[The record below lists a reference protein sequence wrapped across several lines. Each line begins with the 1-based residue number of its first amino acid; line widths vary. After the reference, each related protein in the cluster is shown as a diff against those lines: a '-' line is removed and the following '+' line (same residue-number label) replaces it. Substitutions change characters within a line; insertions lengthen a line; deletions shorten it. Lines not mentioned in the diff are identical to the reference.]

1 MRFYLKTSTHA
12 CACILILVLVL
23 FYRSSLNWSFNDD
36 SGSRTDRAASPESLE
51 SNTSE
56 SHTPSDAL
64 SVTTDLCSKIR
75 NVKDVTIV
83 IKTGATELWDK
94 IPILLLSN
102 LACANDVLIYSD
114 LEDEVAGKP
123 VFDALVDISEEAKAT
138 NHDFGIYRLLRQY
151 RDDQAEVAELKK
163 DHGKEAWDLDKYKF
177 VHTVEGA
184 FQQSPNSSWYFFIDA
199 DTYIVW
205 SSLLPWLQR
214 TDPSEKLYIG
224 SAAYMGDIAFGHG
237 GSGYVLSQAAMQHYI
252 ENTGKASTLFG
263 TSSGECCGDVV
274 IAKLLR
280 KVDIKLTNVWPM
292 FNGENVRT
300 IPYGSNPYGYA
311 DHWCEPVITMH
322 HVTPREINNFWKF
335 EKLREPDAVSLSRT
349 PHPGLKN

>member
-163 DHGKEAWDLDKYKF
+163 DHGKEAWDR
-177 VHTVEGA
+177 
-184 FQQSPNSSWYFFIDA
+184 Q
-199 DTYIVW
+199 
-205 SSLLPWLQR
+205 LL
-214 TDPSEKLYIG
+214 Y
-224 SAAYMGDIAFGHG
+224 
-237 GSGYVLSQAAMQHYI
+237 
-252 ENTGKASTLFG
+252 
-263 TSSGECCGDVV
+263 
-274 IAKLLR
+274 
-280 KVDIKLTNVWPM
+280 
-292 FNGENVRT
+292 
-300 IPYGSNPYGYA
+300 
-311 DHWCEPVITMH
+311 
-322 HVTPREINNFWKF
+322 
-335 EKLREPDAVSLSRT
+335 
-349 PHPGLKN
+349 